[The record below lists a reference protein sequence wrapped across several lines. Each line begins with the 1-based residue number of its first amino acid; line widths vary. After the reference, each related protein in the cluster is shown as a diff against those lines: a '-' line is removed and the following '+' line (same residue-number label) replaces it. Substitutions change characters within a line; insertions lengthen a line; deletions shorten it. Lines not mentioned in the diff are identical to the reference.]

1 MDGVPGAE
9 MSGPVIP
16 LKVGD
21 MTADDDSTRTTEPV
35 KTETDLRVEA
45 LEKEI
50 ASMKASHEQQVK
62 ELSEA
67 NRGLWAALHPVQEGQ
82 PAPAAGPAPGEVAYK
97 VLADKLGLKA
107 KE

>member
-1 MDGVPGAE
+1 MAGVPGAE
-9 MSGPVIP
+9 PSGRVIP

-21 MTADDDSTRTTEPV
+21 MTADDSTKTTEPV
-35 KTETDLRVEA
+35 KTETDLRMEA

-62 ELSEA
+62 ELTEA

-82 PAPAAGPAPGEVAYK
+82 PAPAGPAPGETAYK